1 MLKYPDKTYY
11 KKWSDRTYIFAIN
24 HRIPNKVN
32 LVLKHISVVGG
43 FEKNYKDNNYDKHRK
58 QWSLTIIIW
67 LQLTNKWALM
77 IIIIFLMI
85 LITQTPAL
93 TWTIGHALK
102 HLILNLGCLMGHKVG
117 ATGLFNKPFL
127 TSTQPSTR
135 SQAVNQ
141 LGYPFGAMS
150 FNDTE

>member
-1 MLKYPDKTYY
+1 
-11 KKWSDRTYIFAIN
+11 
-24 HRIPNKVN
+24 
-32 LVLKHISVVGG
+32 
-43 FEKNYKDNNYDKHRK
+43 
-58 QWSLTIIIW
+58 
-67 LQLTNKWALM
+67 M

-93 TWTIGHALK
+93 TWTIGQALK

-117 ATGLFNKPFL
+117 ATGLFNMPFL
-127 TSTQPSTR
+127 IEPKTSTQPSTR